1 MSDNPLQ
8 EDGNH
13 SGFSAQWNA
22 MFGEPTK
29 SNTQKTTNGQG
40 IAEVKPS
47 SAVGSNLMSPS
58 SEFGDFM
65 SAAKPSDPSATEDSD
80 LFGILKKKDS
90 SKQSKKDKNKS
101 FLPSQLFDL
110 DQSLYSQQS
119 PRSGR
124 FQFLFQKYDMTVI
137 IKLIFLT

>member
-8 EDGNH
+8 EDDNQT
-13 SGFSAQWNA
+13 GFSAQWNA
-22 MFGEPTK
+22 MFGEASK
-29 SNTQKTTNGQG
+29 STATDSNNGQVIMDG
-40 IAEVKPS
+40 KPS
-47 SAVGSNLMSPS
+47 NAVGSNLVSPS

-65 SAAKPSDPSATEDSD
+65 SASKPSDSSTSGDGD

-90 SKQSKKDKNKS
+90 SKQSKSDKNKS

-119 PRSGR
+119 PRSGKYP
-124 FQFLFQKYDMTVI
+124 FYTFLGCSFHYFTSI
-137 IKLIFLT
+137 

>member
-1 MSDNPLQ
+1 M
-8 EDGNH
+8 
-13 SGFSAQWNA
+13 SGFICLVISIGLDGSKRIKRGKFNLHYLYDAICILAQRNA
-22 MFGEPTK
+22 KMLN
-29 SNTQKTTNGQG
+29 SNETNANSGMN
-40 IAEVKPS
+40 AN
-47 SAVGSNLMSPS
+47 AS

-65 SAAKPSDPSATEDSD
+65 SASKPSDPSANEDSD

-124 FQFLFQKYDMTVI
+124 FHFPFQSMI
-137 IKLIFLT
+137 

>member
-8 EDGNH
+8 EDGNQT
-13 SGFSAQWNA
+13 GFSAQWNA

-29 SNTQKTTNGQG
+29 STTKHSTNGQG
-40 IAEVKPS
+40 IAETQPS

-65 SAAKPSDPSATEDSD
+65 SAAKPSDPSANEDSD

-124 FQFLFQKYDMTVI
+124 FHFLFHEYD
-137 IKLIFLT
+137 LSAYLA